1 MSAVAGRF
9 TALIPAR
16 IGSTRLPRKA
26 LADLAGVPMVV
37 RVAQRATAAGA
48 ARTVVCTDAPE
59 IAAACAAHG
68 VEAVLTAQ
76 HPTGTD
82 RLAQACTLLGLAPAT
97 IVVNIQGDEP
107 LFPLHLPG
115 LLAARLAA
123 QVDCD
128 IATPAHPITQA
139 AEFFNPNVVKVVID
153 ARERALL
160 FSRAPIPWARDAF
173 SGQAGA
179 AAHFSSAHFSDLPPG
194 LPAWRHVGLYAYR
207 CRFLL
212 RYPGLP
218 RPPLELFEN
227 LEQLRAL
234 CHGVQIAVVPIDDP
248 LPPGVDTAEDLEE
261 IRRILSAG
269 SAP

>member
-1 MSAVAGRF
+1 VSPPGRRPGGRF
-9 TALIPAR
+9 IALIPAR

-26 LADLAGVPMVV
+26 LADLAGLPMVV
-37 RVAQRATAAGA
+37 RVAQRAAAAGA
-48 ARTVVCTDAPE
+48 TRTVVCTDAPE
-59 IAAACAAHG
+59 IATACAAHG
-68 VEAVLTAQ
+68 VEAVVTAQ

-82 RLAQACTLLGLAPAT
+82 RLAEACALLGLEAAT

-123 QVDCD
+123 QADCD
-128 IATPAHPITQA
+128 IATPAHPITDA

-160 FSRAPIPWARDAF
+160 FSRAPMPWARDAF
-173 SGQAGA
+173 AAADGA
-179 AAHFSSAHFSDLPPG
+179 AAHRPELPAG

-234 CHGVQIAVVPIDDP
+234 WHGVQIAVAPIDDP

-261 IRRILSAG
+261 IRRILAAG
-269 SAP
+269 SPP